1 MSEVFGLMQSK
12 KACNLKEKK
21 KKPYGGIYIC
31 VEMPEF
37 RRGKNGVTAEAV
49 GMRIL

>member
-21 KKPYGGIYIC
+21 KKHM
-31 VEMPEF
+31 EEF
-37 RRGKNGVTAEAV
+37 TFV
-49 GMRIL
+49 